1 MSSAG
6 GCRARRRDVPSD
18 MSFVF
23 SGSELSTFC
32 AICAGSALR
41 SAMEESTMTIC
52 ATSASA
58 SYASKNFPK
67 NTISLSRGP
76 SWPT

>member
-1 MSSAG
+1 MCSAG
-6 GCRARRRDVPSD
+6 GCRAQRRAVPSD

-32 AICAGSALR
+32 AIYAGSALR
-41 SAMEESTMTIC
+41 SATEESTTTIC
-52 ATSASA
+52 ATSAYA

-67 NTISLSRGP
+67 NTISLSCGP